1 MNKGEFISEVA
12 AKTGQPKKLVSD
24 IVDAAM
30 DVTLDAM
37 RKGKGVSIVGFGSL
51 TVRQYA
57 ERRGRNPKTKEEIVI
72 PASKRPAFK
81 PGSEMK
87 KVLAP

>member
-37 RKGKGVSIVGFGSL
+37 RKGEGRL
-51 TVRQYA
+51 H
-57 ERRGRNPKTKEEIVI
+57 RRLWQPDCEAVC
-72 PASKRPAFK
+72 
-81 PGSEMK
+81 
-87 KVLAP
+87 